1 MPLWYIRRVLIV
13 YFIIK
18 CVSAINYNSTFVF
31 IFFEVGG
38 GVIISSKCKVNNY

>member
-31 IFFEVGG
+31 IFFLGG
-38 GVIISSKCKVNNY
+38 GGGLLLVQSVK